1 MSIRLKLAFTVLIA
15 LLVNIFGLILCY
27 NIFIS
32 AKVSHH
38 FGEGQAALDLEL
50 QKISKEIGSNP
61 NYQEYL
67 SQLSEKSGY
76 TIQLH
81 TFDGKLVFETKVSQ
95 EASLFITST
104 GIVHLP
110 EYTCLLKVTKS
121 LSIQNAYEI
130 PPIRSLLEAEIGI
143 LFFILLAVSIVLY
156 LQYVKPIEELQKSIR
171 DYNIG
176 KVPEAIRRMDEIGK
190 LQNSF
195 VQLTNNLS
203 EEKQKQNRII
213 ASISHDIKTPLTSV
227 MGYAERLKSGK
238 LSEDRKKRYIDTI
251 YEKAEVIKAL
261 IGEFDDYLSFNLHP
275 VFNKHNLRLDKLFQ
289 LLEEDYMDDME
300 GMGVQFHMRNEC
312 MSVSIFVDLT
322 KIRRVFSNIIG
333 NSIKHFGDTENPS
346 ISVNCLQIN
355 NNEKV
360 LFQISDNGMGVPKD
374 IICHIFE
381 PFFTSDD
388 SRNVAGLGLSIC
400 KEIIESHE
408 GRIWAENNPDSG
420 LSIFFEIPVT

>member
-61 NYQEYL
+61 NYQDYL

-110 EYTCLLKVTKS
+110 EDTCLLKVTKS

-238 LSEDRKKRYIDTI
+238 LPEDRKMRYIDTI

-275 VFNKHNLRLDKLFQ
+275 AFNKHKLSLDKLFQ
-289 LLEEDYMDDME
+289 LIKEDYMDDME

-312 MSVSIFVDLT
+312 MPVSIFVDLS

-333 NSIKHFGDTENPS
+333 NSIKHFGDTKNPS
-346 ISVNCLQIN
+346 IYVKLIQI
-355 NNEKV
+355 NEKV
-360 LFQISDNGMGVPKD
+360 LFQISDNGVGVPKD
-374 IICHIFE
+374 IISHIFE

-408 GRIWAENNPDSG
+408 GRIWAENNPVSG